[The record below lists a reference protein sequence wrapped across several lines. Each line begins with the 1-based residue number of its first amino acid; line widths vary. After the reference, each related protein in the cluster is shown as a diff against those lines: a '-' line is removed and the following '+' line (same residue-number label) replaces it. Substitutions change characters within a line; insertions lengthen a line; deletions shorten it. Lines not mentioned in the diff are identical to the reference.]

1 MLTILHP
8 LPATTTGRRGKS
20 GKSAL
25 TMSQRRRAKA
35 RPTPQGLRR
44 GGGLRRLPELLGRVL
59 DPAARRRGL
68 AEARLLTDWRMILGP
83 QLGERCQPVRL
94 SGARGAPGVLTIHVG
109 GASALELQHSEVQVV
124 ERINDFFGYPAVA
137 RLRLIQAPPAR
148 PVKPP
153 ARWPVRALASEELA
167 GLAATVEAVSDAG
180 LRSALARLGRT
191 VNAQLADPDRRR
203 PAAG

>member
-1 MLTILHP
+1 MDEAVRKRHLD
-8 LPATTTGRRGKS
+8 
-20 GKSAL
+20 AL
-25 TMSQRRRAKA
+25 AEE
-35 RPTPQGLRR
+35 LR
-44 GGGLRRLPELLGRVL
+44 LRLLE
-59 DPAARRRGL
+59 RRRG
-68 AEARLLTDWRMILGP
+68 EAAAGRPDGRPIADAIRDLVSDEAAVLEPSTRERLI
-83 QLGERCQPVRL
+83 
-94 SGARGAPGVLTIHVG
+94 
-109 GASALELQHSEVQVV
+109 
-124 ERINDFFGYPAVA
+124 A

-191 VNAQLADPDRRR
+191 VKAQLADPDRRR

>member
-1 MLTILHP
+1 MGT
-8 LPATTTGRRGKS
+8 
-20 GKSAL
+20 
-25 TMSQRRRAKA
+25 RRRRQRKG
-35 RPTPQGLRR
+35 RWPEDLRR

-191 VNAQLADPDRRR
+191 VKAQLADPDRRR